1 VRGTPGILSLYIPNH
16 HVSPVFLSSTNIYL
30 VLRSPEIF
38 EITSKTV
45 KITARKNFAQ
55 VSKILTQVMTGRD
68 FGDDQP
74 IYIPI
79 NDFVREASGRMSAWL
94 LEGKCRMSCLGS
106 LLIVLVVADVP
117 DAESYFY
124 AHEFLDVT
132 VQPKPIYITPNEVYT
147 MHDLLL
153 QHLKAIVRLS
163 NTSKVFHPYFGTQA
177 PQPKDPLRVI
187 LHELVGVPNLVDEEL
202 KDARDTAITLE
213 LTNRFT
219 TVNGEPDSRIS
230 DLIVTFSHQIPMQ
243 KRKRCGSRPNGEFW
257 QFFEYSLLRTSWN
270 L

>member
-1 VRGTPGILSLYIPNH
+1 MRGTLGVLSLHLPNH
-16 HVSPVFLSSTNIYL
+16 HVGPAVAFSASLNL

-38 EITSKTV
+38 EIVPKTV
-45 KITARKNFAQ
+45 KIGARKNFAQ
-55 VSKILTQVMTGRD
+55 VSKVLTQIMTGRD

-79 NDFVREASGRMSAWL
+79 NDFVREASSRMSAWL
-94 LEGKCRMSCLGS
+94 LEGKYCIYCPGS
-106 LLIVLVVADVP
+106 LLIAIAVADVP

-147 MHDLLL
+147 MHGLLL
-153 QHLKAIVRLS
+153 RHLKAIVRLF
-163 NTSKVFHPYFGTQA
+163 NTSKVLYPDFTIQA
-177 PQPKDPLRVI
+177 PQTNDPLNVI
-187 LHELVGVPNLVDEEL
+187 LNELVGVPNLADEEL

-219 TVNGEPDSRIS
+219 TVKGEPDS
-230 DLIVTFSHQIPMQ
+230 IVCSSQPIATCFH
-243 KRKRCGSRPNGEFW
+243 
-257 QFFEYSLLRTSWN
+257 
-270 L
+270 